1 MTLKRINY
9 NVEILERLREYLLAN
24 PNVRFCQALYNLRIV
39 DKQDRYSE
47 ESSRT
52 LSRVRESLE
61 DDDEDFLY

>member
-47 ESSRT
+47 EPSRT

-61 DDDEDFLY
+61 DEDEDFLY

>member
-52 LSRVRESLE
+52 LVRVRESLE